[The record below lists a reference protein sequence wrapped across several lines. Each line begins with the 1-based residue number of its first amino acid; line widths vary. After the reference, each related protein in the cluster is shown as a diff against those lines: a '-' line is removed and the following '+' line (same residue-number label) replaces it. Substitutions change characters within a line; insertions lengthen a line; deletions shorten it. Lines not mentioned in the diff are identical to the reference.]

1 MEPSLWLVSSR
12 TRRLERRAD
21 SRALSHSFIHTIINE
36 MSTNYVPDTASSRHC
51 QAKATM
57 PFSLAETGTGSSL
70 LILLKRFKKK
80 KEGTC

>member
-36 MSTNYVPDTASSRHC
+36 MSTNYVPDTAMFRTLSG
-51 QAKATM
+51 QGNDAL
-57 PFSLAETGTGSSL
+57 FLG
-70 LILLKRFKKK
+70 
-80 KEGTC
+80 